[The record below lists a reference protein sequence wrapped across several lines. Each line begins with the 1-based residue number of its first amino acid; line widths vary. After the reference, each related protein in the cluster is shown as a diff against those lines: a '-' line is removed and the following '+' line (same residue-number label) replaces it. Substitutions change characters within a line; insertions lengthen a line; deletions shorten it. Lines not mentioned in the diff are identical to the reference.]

1 MYANYKISI
10 NTIIYYNL
18 HEYIISIDT
27 AYYVALYKFK
37 ISKLLTVNNLNYK
50 WLLTRNL
57 SIIIITSTTER
68 RYYLC
73 SGCYTYGM
81 HDHVIPCLY
90 PNRTFFVPKQDVFFN
105 TTKYAILCNNNAIFR
120 GNGVITQDYAH
131 FWEFRD
137 IA

>member
-1 MYANYKISI
+1 MHK
-10 NTIIYYNL
+10 
-18 HEYIISIDT
+18 YIISIDT

-105 TTKYAILCNNNAIFR
+105 PTGSYFYTNRTFFSTLQNTRFYAIIMQFFA
-120 GNGVITQDYAH
+120 GM
-131 FWEFRD
+131 E
-137 IA
+137 

>member
-1 MYANYKISI
+1 MQ
-10 NTIIYYNL
+10 TIRLVLILKNIVYSK
-18 HEYIISIDT
+18 YILSIDM
-27 AYYVALYKFK
+27 AYYVPLYKFK

-90 PNRTFFVPKQDVFFN
+90 PNRTFFVPKQDVFCTQTGRFLYPN
-105 TTKYAILCNNNAIFR
+105 RTFFSTLQHTQFYAIIMQVFA
-120 GNGVITQDYAH
+120 GM
-131 FWEFRD
+131 E
-137 IA
+137 